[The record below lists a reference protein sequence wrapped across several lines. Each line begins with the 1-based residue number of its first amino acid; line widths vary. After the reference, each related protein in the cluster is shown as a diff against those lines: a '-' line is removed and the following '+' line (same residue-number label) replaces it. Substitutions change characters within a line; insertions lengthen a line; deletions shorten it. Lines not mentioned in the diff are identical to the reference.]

1 MDNVNFDYVLIKIL
15 KKERHFL
22 HTVFCKDFE
31 SAIRL
36 TNFQFWK
43 FDLIW
48 QYDLRN
54 VAVVDGNIDLRP
66 FLAADLDSWGQNWY
80 SIGWTVR
87 SQNFD
92 LILRFFTLDGSR
104 QLHMQ
109 QCWGMKMSI
118 NTPSIIRRTGMK
130 TRCLRVVKYKYDQFR
145 QCETSTMVDYI
156 NMMQKMPQK
165 CRRLSPYELNYAK

>member
-1 MDNVNFDYVLIKIL
+1 MSKFGLILTDNVNFDYVLIKIL

-80 SIGWTVR
+80 SIGWTVK

-92 LILRFFTLDGSR
+92 LILRFFNVPACTTF
-104 QLHMQ
+104 
-109 QCWGMKMSI
+109 CV
-118 NTPSIIRRTGMK
+118 
-130 TRCLRVVKYKYDQFR
+130 CLFCHSVFHLFLRGIGK
-145 QCETSTMVDYI
+145 
-156 NMMQKMPQK
+156 
-165 CRRLSPYELNYAK
+165 AK

>member
-1 MDNVNFDYVLIKIL
+1 MSKFGLILMDNVNFDYVLIKIL

-66 FLAADLDSWGQNWY
+66 FLAADLDSWGQNWF
-80 SIGWTVR
+80 SMGWTVR
-87 SQNFD
+87 SQNLD
-92 LILRFFTLDGSR
+92 LILRFFNIITEIHQVRFHAIKDKQGQHLLVACGR
-104 QLHMQ
+104 QH
-109 QCWGMKMSI
+109 
-118 NTPSIIRRTGMK
+118 
-130 TRCLRVVKYKYDQFR
+130 
-145 QCETSTMVDYI
+145 
-156 NMMQKMPQK
+156 
-165 CRRLSPYELNYAK
+165 